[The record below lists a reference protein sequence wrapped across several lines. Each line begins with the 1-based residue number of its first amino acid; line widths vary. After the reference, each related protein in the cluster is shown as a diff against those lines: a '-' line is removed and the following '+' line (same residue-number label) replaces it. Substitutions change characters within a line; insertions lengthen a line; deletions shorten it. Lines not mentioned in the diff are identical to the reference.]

1 MLDTK
6 SENMKKDDGLGD
18 WRIAAVARLAE
29 DLPAAFP
36 GGPSHKSGA
45 PVYQSEHVQNSKGE
59 FIGFIASSA
68 TAMAFHIAIEASKKA
83 LGLYDM
89 LTYDDV
95 LTLHGHGKSISKE
108 RSGELFDFFEQCMI
122 SATFSFQALET
133 FCNHTIAR
141 ELKQPMK
148 FERRKKNIILN
159 PQEIERQ
166 FSTDEK
172 LATVLPKIKNVP
184 TPKGKKIW
192 EQFKVLKDARDSTI
206 HLKAIDQY
214 SANTTGKETLFF
226 QFFNHKAVEY
236 PLAAEAMIQYFV
248 GDNKPRW
255 LDLLRIQLATSQK
268 CYFCDVGMGK
278 EIRLPTGVN

>member
-6 SENMKKDDGLGD
+6 SEIMKKDDGLGD
-18 WRIAAVARLAE
+18 WRIAVATRLAE
-29 DLPAAFP
+29 DLLVAFP
-36 GGPSHKSGA
+36 GGPSHKTGA
-45 PVYQSEHVQNSKGE
+45 PVCQAELIQNSKGE
-59 FIGFIASSA
+59 FIGFIAPSA

-89 LTYDDV
+89 LTYDGV
-95 LTLHGHGKSISKE
+95 FTPHGPGKSISKE

-133 FCNHTIAR
+133 FCNHTIVR
-141 ELKQPMK
+141 ELKQPMEFK
-148 FERRKKNIILN
+148 RREKNIILN

-166 FSTDEK
+166 LSTDEK

-184 TPKGKKIW
+184 TPKGKKVW

-206 HLKAIDQY
+206 HLKSIDQY
-214 SANTTGKETLFF
+214 SANTTRKETLFF
-226 QFFNHKAVEY
+226 QFLNHKAVEY

-248 GDNKPRW
+248 GNNKPRW
-255 LDLLRIQLATSQK
+255 LDLLRTQLSTS
-268 CYFCDVGMGK
+268 
-278 EIRLPTGVN
+278 